1 MERLTKFDNVNKC
14 YVMKP
19 DVAQGDHIQRLGRY
33 EDKEEAGTPIGAVPA
48 DWLVTED
55 GYPQCGRCKK
65 IITGHGDTRGLFT
78 PYCPYCG
85 SQMKILMEVEE

>member
-33 EDKEEAGTPIGAVPA
+33 EDKEEAGTPIVAVPV

-55 GYPQCGRCKK
+55 GYPQCGRCKM

>member
-33 EDKEEAGTPIGAVPA
+33 EDMEEAGTPIGAVPV

-65 IITGHGDTRGLFT
+65 IVDFGRFTPFT

>member
-14 YVMKP
+14 YVMRP

-33 EDKEEAGTPIGAVPA
+33 EDKEEAGTPIGAVPV

-55 GYPQCGRCKK
+55 GYPQCGRCKR
-65 IITGHGDTRGLFT
+65 IADLRRFT